1 MTSSRALPSFWTALF
16 AALAAFFGAFRRRG
30 AAAGASE
37 AAAPV
42 ARTAAPVARTSA
54 ATARTSAATAS
65 TAVPGGAVRVPRQW
79 RRSGSGALPP
89 TLKQRIR
96 AEAHG
101 SSPAPR
107 RAASGPSFLTP
118 GGSWPAHA
126 YDLTA

>member
-30 AAAGASE
+30 AAAGASGVSG
-37 AAAPV
+37 ASGASGVV
-42 ARTAAPVARTSA
+42 ARVARTSA
-54 ATARTSAATAS
+54 AVAR
-65 TAVPGGAVRVPRQW
+65 TAVPNGAVRVPRQW

-107 RAASGPSFLTP
+107 RVVSGPSFLTP
-118 GGSWPAHA
+118 GASWPAHA